1 MPLLRCFS
9 GNVTFRVGTRHVFQT
24 VLTDNRTNKEHMK
37 RKLPILM
44 TLIVGLSAI
53 TIIAQDAPP
62 GPPPQR
68 PPNQRPPGGPDG
80 QRFPR
85 MPLLAALDPN
95 NDGVIDEKEIEQAS
109 KSLKTLDKN
118 SDGKITMDELR
129 APRGDRPNRPDRP
142 PEK

>member
-1 MPLLRCFS
+1 
-9 GNVTFRVGTRHVFQT
+9 
-24 VLTDNRTNKEHMK
+24 MK
-37 RKLPILM
+37 SKLPILIA
-44 TLIVGLSAI
+44 LVAGLSAI

-62 GPPPQR
+62 APPRGER
-68 PPNQRPPGGPDG
+68 PPNRERPPGGPDG

-118 SDGKITMDELR
+118 SDGKITMEELR
-129 APRGDRPNRPDRP
+129 PPRGDRPNRSERP
-142 PEK
+142 PINN

>member
-1 MPLLRCFS
+1 M
-9 GNVTFRVGTRHVFQT
+9 Q
-24 VLTDNRTNKEHMK
+24 MK

-44 TLIVGLSAI
+44 TLVVGLSAI

-62 GPPPQR
+62 PRGERPPPGR
-68 PPNQRPPGGPDG
+68 ERPGGPDG

-85 MPLLAALDPN
+85 MPLMAALDPN

-118 SDGKITMDELR
+118 NDGKITMEELR
-129 APRGDRPNRPDRP
+129 PQRADGPRGDRPNRPDRP
-142 PEK
+142 APDKQ